1 MYQFSKSSEEKNT
14 RNRQNQVTW
23 ECTRRR
29 FPKGDRRLRL
39 FSLPFGRLRRGE
51 TPATNCN
58 PPQKIRLRSG
68 FLRSLRRRLIQH
80 IANEVVKER
89 LNIFFIAAGAEN
101 ARVVRIRSR
110 IQERVQIRQIR
121 TRDAV

>member
-1 MYQFSKSSEEKNT
+1 MYQFPQSREEKNT

-51 TPATNCN
+51 TPATHLQCN
-58 PPQKIRLRSG
+58 ARIALCRVRV
-68 FLRSLRRRLIQH
+68 FLRRRLIEH

-89 LNIFFIAAGAEN
+89 LNIFFIAVGAEN

-121 TRDAV
+121 TWDAV